1 MEIFN
6 TLQQMTIEIPAAGLV
21 DLWNNVLKGWLTPIY
36 LAAVA
41 VFAIFFLKDRA
52 WMKLLAFVGIAAV
65 VGVLIFA
72 GSEIFGNKDS
82 GLTGVA
88 KNAAKDINMVNSANL
103 VTVPG
108 ASFAE
113 LPNNFSD

>member
-41 VFAIFFLKDRA
+41 IFAIFFP
-52 WMKLLAFVGIAAV
+52 VSS
-65 VGVLIFA
+65 GVCNV
-72 GSEIFGNKDS
+72 E
-82 GLTGVA
+82 
-88 KNAAKDINMVNSANL
+88 
-103 VTVPG
+103 
-108 ASFAE
+108 
-113 LPNNFSD
+113 